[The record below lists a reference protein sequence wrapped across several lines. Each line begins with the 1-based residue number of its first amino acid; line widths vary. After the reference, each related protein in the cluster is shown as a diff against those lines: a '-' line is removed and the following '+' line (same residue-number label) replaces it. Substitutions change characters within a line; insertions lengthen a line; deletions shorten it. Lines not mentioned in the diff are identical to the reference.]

1 MAWTEVGAARRDRFS
16 RWGVFWR
23 QWAVADEFGGR
34 GTKEETD
41 SREKPDFLGSGDLA
55 VSEFIR
61 GPDWSQ

>member
-1 MAWTEVGAARRDRFS
+1 MYFGGS
-16 RWGVFWR
+16 G
-23 QWAVADEFGGR
+23 AVADEFWGR

-55 VSEFIR
+55 ISEFSR